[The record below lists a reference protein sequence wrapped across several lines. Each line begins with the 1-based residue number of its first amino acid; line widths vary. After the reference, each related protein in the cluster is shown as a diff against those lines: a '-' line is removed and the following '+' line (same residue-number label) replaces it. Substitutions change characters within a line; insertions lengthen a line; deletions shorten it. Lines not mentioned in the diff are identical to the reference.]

1 MKEHKRG
8 FTLIEVMIVV
18 AIVAILAAIAMPA
31 YGRYVERS
39 RRVEA
44 KTALNFIMQAQ
55 ERYFSTYNRYNPV
68 LVGVQPGGLN
78 ITGNC
83 GGAVGSENCN
93 YLITGVGINGNQN
106 VTLVATPQGKQA
118 ADACGVLRLT
128 AAGVKTFAGAE
139 TNGACW

>member
-1 MKEHKRG
+1 MKASKAG
-8 FTLIEVMIVV
+8 FTLIELMIAV
-18 AIVAILAAIAMPA
+18 AIIAILAAIAMPA

-44 KTALNFIMQAQ
+44 KTALNFVMQAQ
-55 ERYFSTYNRYNPV
+55 ERYFSTFNRYNPV

-78 ITGNC
+78 LTANC
-83 GGAVGSENCN
+83 GGAVGSENCS
-93 YLITGVGINGNQN
+93 YVITGEEVAGNQN

-118 ADACGVLRLT
+118 ADACGVLRVT
-128 AAGVKTFAGAE
+128 AAGVKTFAGAA